1 MELLVALL
9 LIYFVPTIVALSR
22 GHSSTA
28 AIIVVNVF
36 LGWTFVGWVG
46 ALAWAA
52 AHFTPKP
59 LPVLDLKYYPRLPP
73 RSGVDILRGVSS
85 RRV

>member
-1 MELLVALL
+1 MELLALL
-9 LIYFVPTIVALSR
+9 AAVYFVPSVVAIAR

-28 AIIVVNVF
+28 AIIIINIF

-52 AHFTPKP
+52 AHFRPKP
-59 LPVLDLKYYPRLPP
+59 LPILDLAHYPRLPP
-73 RSGVDILRGVSS
+73 LRAP
-85 RRV
+85 RR